1 MNEREITFISPH
13 IVLLQQKHKRHPQ
26 QFKRQQRIRSLWN
39 CLSQLTKITIIVRGA
54 NQQTN
59 ETSSLTVKKYYGKN
73 NSISRNAI
81 YWLGVSKKDNSESIT
96 KNFRSCIA

>member
-13 IVLLQQKHKRHPQ
+13 IVLLQQKHKRRSQ

-39 CLSQLTKITIIVRGA
+39 CPSRLTKITIIVRGA

-59 ETSSLTVKKYYGKN
+59 ETSSLMVKKYYGKN
-73 NSISRNAI
+73 NSIAEMLFTGLAYQGHTI
-81 YWLGVSKKDNSESIT
+81 PKV
-96 KNFRSCIA
+96 